1 MRVDNWPYEIEKL
14 DGDKVTFKPVVAT
27 IAKVFPG
34 GNGKN
39 PGWKFTEDTTPDG
52 NYKGVIWN
60 HAGKWNKE
68 ANRSEPYTGNVGR
81 EGLRV
86 QVVLQT
92 KKGRDRTFYDVR
104 SIKPVAD
111 DDSFAPAAASGNGQ
125 SPRDAYREPAT
136 KAADPYAERDSRI
149 SRAQAFNALTS
160 VLVDGKPTFL
170 KSLEERGLPYDHLVE
185 QWVEGFADL
194 MHGMAPFAV
203 PPDTEPEP
211 EPPAGERWNTPTIWP
226 GGTGPNTA
234 EYTDADAP
242 DDFIQDMDD
251 KKDTPW

>member
-1 MRVDNWPYEIEKL
+1 MNAL
-14 DGDKVTFKPVVAT
+14 G
-27 IAKVFPG
+27 
-34 GNGKN
+34 
-39 PGWKFTEDTTPDG
+39 
-52 NYKGVIWN
+52 
-60 HAGKWNKE
+60 
-68 ANRSEPYTGNVGR
+68 
-81 EGLRV
+81 
-86 QVVLQT
+86 
-92 KKGRDRTFYDVR
+92 
-104 SIKPVAD
+104 
-111 DDSFAPAAASGNGQ
+111 APAAASGNGQ

>member
-1 MRVDNWPYEIEKL
+1 MRVEQWPYELDKL
-14 DGDKVTFKPVVAT
+14 DGDKMTFQPVVAT

-34 GNGKN
+34 ENGKN
-39 PGWKFTEDTTPDG
+39 PGWKFDEDTTHDG
-52 NYKGVIWN
+52 QYRGVIWN

-149 SRAQAFNALTS
+149 SRAQAFNALTA
-160 VLVDGKPTFL
+160 VLVGGKPDL
-170 KSLEERGLPYDHLVE
+170 MKALNERGFPFDRLMDDWLEGYADLVE
-185 QWVEGFADL
+185 GR
-194 MHGMAPFAV
+194 APFA
-203 PPDTEPEP
+203 PLPDAEPAP
-211 EPPAGERWNTPTIWP
+211 EPPAGER
-226 GGTGPNTA
+226 

-242 DDFIQDMDD
+242 DDDVEEV
-251 KKDTPW
+251 PW